1 MGLQTGIS
9 LFQGKV
15 IPNSLVGVAKNELG
29 FQVLDEMLLTWG
41 FSKLLEVK
49 PVNIA

>member
-1 MGLQTGIS
+1 MELKTGIS

-15 IPNSLVGVAKNELG
+15 VPSSLVGVAKNKPS
-29 FQVLDEMLLTWG
+29 FQVLDEMLLIWD

-49 PVNIA
+49 PVNTT